1 MKQQTTQTGRLTAEE
16 RERMVLEQMPQ
27 VRYIARRIHDRLP
40 KHVCLEDLVNAGVVG
55 LMDAIHKY
63 DAGKNVQF
71 KSYAQF
77 RVRGAILDSLR
88 ELDWSPRELRRKART
103 VESIVQSLSGRLGRM
118 PQDAEIAAEMGVSL
132 PEYQTLLGDLR
143 GLEIGS
149 LTVESR
155 EEGSEA
161 TEDLSA
167 SIAIDEEKGPYHQCL
182 QSEMRDMLA
191 AGISQLSEREQQVLS
206 LYYYEELNM
215 KDIGQVLGV
224 VESRVSQIHSA
235 AVVKLRTLMRKRLE
249 QRPGIL
255 AAVHAPAVSNRPHL
269 Y

>member
-1 MKQQTTQTGRLTAEE
+1 MMKQQTESGRLSGQE

-40 KHVCLEDLVNAGVVG
+40 KHVCLEDLINAGVVG
-55 LMDAIHKY
+55 LMDAINKY

-88 ELDWSPRELRRKART
+88 ELDWSPRELRRKARA
-103 VESIVQSLSGRLGRM
+103 VESVIQVLSARLGRM
-118 PQDAEIAAEMGVSL
+118 PQDAEIAAQMGMDLSQ
-132 PEYQTLLGDLR
+132 YQALLGDLR

-149 LTVESR
+149 LTVESH
-155 EEGSEA
+155 EQGNGNS
-161 TEDLSA
+161 EDLCA
-167 SIAIDEEKGPYHQCL
+167 SIAIDEEQGPYHQCL
-182 QSEMRDMLA
+182 KSEMRDMLA
-191 AGISQLSEREQQVLS
+191 SGISQLSDREQQVLS
-206 LYYYEELNM
+206 LYYFEELNM
-215 KDIGQVLGV
+215 KEIGEVLGV

-235 AVVKLRTLMRKRLE
+235 AIVKLRTLLRRKLD

-255 AAVHAPAVSNRPHL
+255 ASVRVPAASHAHL